1 MIRKI
6 LTGLMAIVAVM
17 FVIVGYGYRS
27 ATKLPDN
34 NPESFLA
41 SGKKAGKVVVC
52 IGDSITHGRVSHNY
66 VDELENRYRDRDV
79 SFVNAGINSQLSY
92 NVLQRIDQVV
102 KCTPDFITIL
112 IGTNDASAT
121 LNEKNAARYVKKQN
135 LPRVPHRHWY
145 EENLTAI
152 IDILQEKTTAKIGL
166 FSLPPITEDRA
177 HNGYQR
183 TAEYSGFIKQLA
195 GQRNLVYLPLN
206 ELMDEIL
213 KKKDGQMKSSYV
225 AGESDLMYKAI
236 FSRYILGQSWDE
248 IAESNGFVFL
258 TDNLHLNR
266 RGALMATQL
275 IDDFLAKHI
284 ASLNRRSF

>member
-6 LTGLMAIVAVM
+6 LRGLMIIVVIM
-17 FVIVGYGYRS
+17 IVIVSYGYRS
-27 ATKLPDN
+27 ATKLPNN

-41 SGKKAGKVVVC
+41 SEKKAGTVVVC
-52 IGDSITHGRVSHNY
+52 I
-66 VDELENRYRDRDV
+66 DV

-92 NVLQRIDQVV
+92 NVLQRINQVV
-102 KCTPDFITIL
+102 KCAPDFITIL

-121 LNEKNAARYVKKQN
+121 LNEKNAAKYIKKQK
-135 LPRVPHRHWY
+135 LPQVPHRSWY

-152 IDILQEKTTAKIGL
+152 IDTLQEKTTAKIGL
-166 FSLPPITEDRA
+166 FSLPPITEDRT

-183 TAEYSGFIKQLA
+183 AAEYSGFIKQLA

-206 ELMDEIL
+206 ELMDEVL
-213 KKKDGQMKSSYV
+213 QKRGGQMKSSYV
-225 AGESDLMYKAI
+225 AGESGLMYKAI

-248 IAESNGFVFL
+248 IAENNSFVFL

-266 RGALMATQL
+266 RGALMATEL
-275 IDDFLAKHI
+275 IDDFLNI
-284 ASLNRRSF
+284 SQ